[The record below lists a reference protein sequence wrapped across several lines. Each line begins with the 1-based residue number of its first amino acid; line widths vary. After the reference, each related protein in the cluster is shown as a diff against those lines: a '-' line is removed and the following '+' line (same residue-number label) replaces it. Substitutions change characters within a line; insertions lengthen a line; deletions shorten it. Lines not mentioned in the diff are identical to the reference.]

1 MNLPKLYRKVWI
13 EWEWVTD
20 EYWGGEH
27 VQNSGFEYFQAY
39 RTKKSDN
46 TWYWKLVD
54 ESEKPDMWEI
64 HEDSDYVGEN
74 IITKPPWMN
83 HFYAYQ
89 TPTIKEQREQEVDS
103 LKPYGFLF

>member
-13 EWEWVTD
+13 EWEWITD
-20 EYWGGEH
+20 ECWGGEH
-27 VQNSGFEYFQAY
+27 VQNSGFEYLQAY